1 MKKLLF
7 GTYSLDIG
15 GIEKALVILVNKL
28 QEKGYDI
35 TLVLEK
41 KQGIFLNEIDPKIK
55 IIEYAPSNSKNKIQR
70 KIINLIK
77 RIKFTLKYKNKYDF
91 SASFATYSLPSSF
104 VARTASKNCYLWGH
118 ADYLTLFDG
127 NAEEM
132 KEFFIER
139 NYDKFKKIIF
149 VSKEGKDSFIKVFPK
164 MNEKTMVCNNLIDAD
179 KILELSKEKI
189 PEDEGLNKINLNMNF
204 CGLDLSKIPQQN
216 LNDWTVYIIPALYII
231 STFISMKITTSMQKK
246 SKKNDGVIDITEKE
260 EKDSKEE
267 EKNEMEDMMEQSN
280 KMMSWMMPI
289 MSVSISLVAP
299 LGLALYWLVNNILMI
314 GERLVLNKI
323 IKD

>member
-1 MKKLLF
+1 MFQFFANIFGYLLNF
-7 GTYSLDIG
+7 INNFVGNYGLAI
-15 GIEKALVILVNKL
+15 ILF
-28 QEKGYDI
+28 
-35 TLVLEK
+35 TVL
-41 KQGIFLNEIDPKIK
+41 IK
-55 IIEYAPSNSKNKIQR
+55 IIMLPLSIKQQRTMKKSTELNEKIKVLQ
-70 KIINLIK
+70 
-77 RIKFTLKYKNKYDF
+77 FKYKNDPEKLNREMMDLYKKENMSPF
-91 SASFATYSLPSSF
+91 SGCLSTIAQFILLISIFYMVRCPLTYMEKINNDQINTYVQQLKDGGITVNQAYSEIDIIREL
-104 VARTASKNCYLWGH
+104 
-118 ADYLTLFDG
+118 DYL
-127 NAEEM
+127 
-132 KEFFIER
+132 
-139 NYDKFKKIIF
+139 
-149 VSKEGKDSFIKVFPK
+149 
-164 MNEKTMVCNNLIDAD
+164 
-179 KILELSKEKI
+179 KEKM

-299 LGLALYWLVNNILMI
+299 LGLAWYWLVNNILMI

>member
-1 MKKLLF
+1 MFQFFANIFGYLLNF
-7 GTYSLDIG
+7 INNFVGNYGLAI
-15 GIEKALVILVNKL
+15 ILF
-28 QEKGYDI
+28 
-35 TLVLEK
+35 TVL
-41 KQGIFLNEIDPKIK
+41 IK
-55 IIEYAPSNSKNKIQR
+55 IIMLPLSIKQQRTMKKSTELNEKIKVLQ
-70 KIINLIK
+70 
-77 RIKFTLKYKNKYDF
+77 FKYKNDPEKLNREMMDLYKKENMSPF
-91 SASFATYSLPSSF
+91 SGCLSTIAQFILLISIFYMVRCPLTYMEKINNDQINPYVQQLKDGGITVNQAYSEIDIIREL
-104 VARTASKNCYLWGH
+104 
-118 ADYLTLFDG
+118 DYL
-127 NAEEM
+127 
-132 KEFFIER
+132 
-139 NYDKFKKIIF
+139 
-149 VSKEGKDSFIKVFPK
+149 
-164 MNEKTMVCNNLIDAD
+164 
-179 KILELSKEKI
+179 KEKM